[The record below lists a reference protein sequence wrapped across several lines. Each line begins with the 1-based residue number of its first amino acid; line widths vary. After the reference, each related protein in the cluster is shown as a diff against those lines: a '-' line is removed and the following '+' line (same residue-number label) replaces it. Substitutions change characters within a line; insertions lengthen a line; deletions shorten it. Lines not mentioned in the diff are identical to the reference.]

1 MRMIIT
7 NFLSD
12 DFTNNIVLFYMFK
25 YIDLRV
31 FLVTLAIGM
40 LYIYISDEYKHTI
53 IIYPTPDNINEY
65 QFKDKTNNCFS
76 YKMNEVKCP
85 SEDKYHKIKIQ
96 T

>member
-1 MRMIIT
+1 
-7 NFLSD
+7 
-12 DFTNNIVLFYMFK
+12 MFK

-85 SEDKYHKIKIQ
+85 SEDKYHNIKVQ